1 VTAAAC
7 SGAGARAHHGF
18 NPQFTGKEPA
28 MKALRIAFATL
39 ALAASAC
46 ATMSETDK
54 LALYRAHA
62 QPPVKSFH
70 YFSRIDGWTP
80 LGDTALAIWTR
91 PNEAYLLEIDGPC
104 PDLDFAQ
111 AIGLSNQ
118 FGTVYARFDKVIPHL
133 GAGLPQPIP
142 CFIREIRPLDVKAI
156 KSAEKDIRRQ
166 REEAKSS

>member
-1 VTAAAC
+1 MMAST
-7 SGAGARAHHGF
+7 
-18 NPQFTGKEPA
+18 PQFTGKEAA
-28 MKALRIAFATL
+28 MKALRIAFAAL

-46 ATMSETDK
+46 ATGMSDSDK

-62 QPPVKSFH
+62 QPPVKSF
-70 YFSRIDGWTP
+70 YYYSRIDGWTP

-104 PDLDFAQ
+104 PDLDFAL
-111 AIGLSNQ
+111 AIGLTNQ
-118 FGTVYARFDKVIPHL
+118 FGRVYSRFDKVIPRMS
-133 GAGLPQPIP
+133 GGVPQPIP

-156 KSAEKDIRRQ
+156 KSAEKDMRRQ